1 VGCNTGSLDLDYG
14 NSDHACGNCPRYDIY
29 GVRPVVWHSV
39 GQIPIL
45 IEQANIGRQAEQPIP
60 VSFLK
65 WDDNGK
71 VKDIEISSRLATW
84 RKRTDTPLLLLAV
97 GSLPILLLE
106 VVSERLS
113 TTDQNFITTI
123 NVIVFIAFAVD
134 YLVELCIT
142 KNRTG
147 YVRTQW
153 ASLLIVFSQFLAL
166 LPALGFLGVLRGA
179 RALRIVI
186 TLVRLLA
193 IGAASKERA
202 RKFFKEKAASFAFGL
217 AGLTLIT
224 SAVAFTI
231 AEEVG
236 DGRRIG
242 SFFDALWWSAA
253 TMTTVGYG
261 DIYPITATGRIVAVF
276 TMLIGVSA
284 LAVIT
289 ARIAQLLLA
298 EEK

>member
-1 VGCNTGSLDLDYG
+1 
-14 NSDHACGNCPRYDIY
+14 
-29 GVRPVVWHSV
+29 
-39 GQIPIL
+39 
-45 IEQANIGRQAEQPIP
+45 
-60 VSFLK
+60 
-65 WDDNGK
+65 

-113 TTDQNFITTI
+113 TADQNFITTV
-123 NVIVFIAFAVD
+123 NVIVFLAFAVD
-134 YLVELCIT
+134 YLVELSIT

-166 LPALGFLGVLRGA
+166 LPALGFLGVIRGA

-193 IGAASKERA
+193 IGAASKERG

-217 AGLTLIT
+217 AGFTLIT

-261 DIYPITATGRIVAVF
+261 DIYPITAIGRIIAVF

-289 ARIAQLLLA
+289 ARIAQFLLS